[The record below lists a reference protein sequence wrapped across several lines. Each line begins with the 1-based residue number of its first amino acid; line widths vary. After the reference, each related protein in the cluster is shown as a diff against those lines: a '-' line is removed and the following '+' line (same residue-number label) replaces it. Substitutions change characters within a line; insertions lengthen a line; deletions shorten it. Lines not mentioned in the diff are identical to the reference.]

1 MASITRRGPGQFRA
15 RIRRAGFPEQTET
28 FPTREMAAR
37 WARQVELAMDEGR
50 FVGMGEAAT
59 LTLGDALA
67 RYGREVTAGK
77 RSASQEARRIA
88 ALREHP
94 LATRPLGTL
103 RGADL
108 ADFRDARLA
117 GLPFDTFRAL
127 RAKGL
132 PTEGHP
138 EARPVKAN
146 TVRLDLAII
155 GHLYTI
161 ARTEWGME
169 ALPSPLKAIRKPPAG
184 GGRERRLEAG
194 EEVRLLRA
202 AAASLRPLIV
212 LALETAMR
220 RGELAGLHW
229 GGIDLERRVVRLE
242 LTKNGDDREV
252 PLTARA
258 VQLLRELQ
266 ARPSRWSGGW
276 VFGPPELV
284 AARVTREFQRTTKRA
299 GIAGLTFH
307 DLRHEATS
315 RLFERG
321 LGIAEVAAITG
332 HKTLTMLKRYTHLR
346 ADDLVAKLGPDP
358 APAVATLPVR
368 RATRSPGL
376 VKFRRRGV
384 AQRQAAG

>member
-1 MASITRRGPGQFRA
+1 MASIRRRGPGQFRA
-15 RIRRAGFPEQTET
+15 RIRRAGFPEQSATLS
-28 FPTREMAAR
+28 TRELAER
-37 WARQVELAMDEGR
+37 WARDIETAMDEGR
-50 FVGMGEAAT
+50 FVGMAEAAR

-67 RYGREVTAGK
+67 RYAREVTIGK
-77 RSASQEARRIA
+77 RSADQEARRIA
-88 ALREHP
+88 LLREHP
-94 LATRPLGTL
+94 LAGVTLADL
-103 RGADL
+103 RGSDL

-117 GLPFDTFRAL
+117 GIPFTTLREL
-127 RAKGL
+127 RARDL
-132 PTEGHP
+132 PTEGVAG
-138 EARPVKAN
+138 ARPVKAN
-146 TVRLDLAII
+146 TVRLELAII
-155 GHLYTI
+155 GHLFTI

-169 ALPSPLKAIRKPPAG
+169 SLASPLKAIRKPAAG
-184 GGRERRLEAG
+184 GGRERRLEDG
-194 EEVRLLRA
+194 EEARLLRA

-229 GGIDLERRVVRLE
+229 GGVDLVRRVVRLE

-258 VQLLRELQ
+258 VELLQALK

-284 AARVTREFQRTTKRA
+284 AARVTREFQRTTRRA
-299 GIAGLTFH
+299 GIKALTFH

-346 ADDLVAKLGPDP
+346 AEDLVAKLGP
-358 APAVATLPVR
+358 APVVASMPPR
-368 RATRSPGL
+368 RPGQAL
-376 VKFRRRGV
+376 GSFRRRARPSDRPG
-384 AQRQAAG
+384 AAAA